1 MPRRLALD
9 LVPIQD
15 WPDADRAAWHA
26 ALNSGDPLDDAG
38 PLAGKSAERLS
49 KFRAAYGRWLGFLAE
64 RGSDAPPARGNDQF
78 TGENVSAFVSR
89 LNAVLAPCSVRAY
102 LTDLYTVARA
112 LAPGREFHALR
123 GAMRHIW
130 RTAKPVTDK
139 RRRLVPARDL
149 YDLGF
154 DLMQTAATRST
165 RLKQAG
171 QFVDGLMIALL
182 AARPVRRANL
192 LSIQIGNHL
201 ECQGDN
207 FWLTFQADEVKTRR
221 TLEFPL
227 PRALTPP
234 MQHYLD
240 TYRPFLIARNND
252 LVPTPLNH
260 LWISA
265 NGKPLGWRRLHERI
279 CSQTQR
285 RFSLPINPHLFR
297 DAAATSIAIEDPEHV
312 RIILAILGHSTIR
325 TAQAYYN
332 QATTIEAAR
341 TYHNVVAAFR

>member
-1 MPRRLALD
+1 MPRKLALD
-9 LVPIQD
+9 LIPIRD
-15 WPDADRAAWHA
+15 WPDTDRAAWYA
-26 ALNSGDPLDDAG
+26 ALNSGDPLEDAG
-38 PLAGKSAERLS
+38 PLASKSAEQQL
-49 KFRAAYGRWLGFLAE
+49 KLQAAYGRWLGFLAE
-64 RGSDAPPARGNDQF
+64 HGSNAPPARGIDHF

-89 LNAVLAPCSVRAY
+89 LNAVLAPCTVRAY
-102 LTDLYTVARA
+102 LTDLHTVAKA
-112 LAPGREFHALR
+112 LAPGREFRTLR

-139 RRRLVPARDL
+139 RRRLVPVRDL
-149 YDLGF
+149 YELGF
-154 DLMQTAATRST
+154 VLMQKAAMQST
-165 RLKQAG
+165 NLKQAG

-201 ECQGDN
+201 ERQGDH
-207 FWLTFQADEVKTRR
+207 FWLSFQADEVKTRR
-221 TLEFPL
+221 ALEFPL
-227 PRALTPP
+227 PDAMTLPI
-234 MQHYLD
+234 QHYLD
-240 TYRPFLIARNND
+240 TYRPFLIARNKD
-252 LVPTPLNH
+252 PAPPALNH

-285 RFSLPINPHLFR
+285 RFGLPINPHLFR

-312 RIILAILGHSTIR
+312 RIILAILGHSTIQ

-332 QATTIEAAR
+332 QATAIEATR
-341 TYHNVVAAFR
+341 SYQNIVAEFR